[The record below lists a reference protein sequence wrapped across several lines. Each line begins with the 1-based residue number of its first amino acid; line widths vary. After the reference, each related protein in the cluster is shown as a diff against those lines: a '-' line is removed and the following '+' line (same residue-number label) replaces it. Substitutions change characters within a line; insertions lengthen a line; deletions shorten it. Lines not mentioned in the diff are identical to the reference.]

1 MIDHTLGY
9 EVMPVMTGASEAR
22 SRRGL
27 LGVVRIWAIAFR
39 PAKAM
44 QARKLLAAGDFCLPE
59 NVRRSRQHALARSA
73 RAMVA
78 EHASCAG
85 LVAGGSA
92 AGASLIRRFAL
103 ASIAP
108 IGAHAFRLGLRL
120 VSSHLSVGSKEPL
133 LLLSLTWLARTG
145 RTQDTVA

>member
-1 MIDHTLGY
+1 LIDHTLGHDATRDA
-9 EVMPVMTGASEAR
+9 TGASAAR
-22 SRRGL
+22 FRRGL

-44 QARKLLAAGDFCLPE
+44 QARNLLAAGDFCLPE

-103 ASIAP
+103 PSTAS
-108 IGAHAFRLGLRL
+108 IGAHAFRLGIRL
-120 VSSHLSVGSKEPL
+120 VSSCLSVGSKEPL
-133 LLLSLTWLARTG
+133 LLSLT
-145 RTQDTVA
+145 